1 MEQVTA
7 KNAELE
13 KIENEIIT
21 LKNQT
26 AQNIIQIGYKLIEA
40 KERLSY
46 GEWGDWLR
54 NRIDFSQRTANQFMR
69 IAKEFGSNLQA
80 ISNLEI

>member
-1 MEQVTA
+1 MEKTDV
-7 KNAELE
+7 KNAELQ

-40 KERLSY
+40 K
-46 GEWGDWLR
+46 
-54 NRIDFSQRTANQFMR
+54 
-69 IAKEFGSNLQA
+69 
-80 ISNLEI
+80 

>member
-1 MEQVTA
+1 MGHLEINDLWKCRLKEKGIMEKTDV
-7 KNAELE
+7 KNAELQ

-40 KERLSY
+40 K
-46 GEWGDWLR
+46 
-54 NRIDFSQRTANQFMR
+54 
-69 IAKEFGSNLQA
+69 
-80 ISNLEI
+80 